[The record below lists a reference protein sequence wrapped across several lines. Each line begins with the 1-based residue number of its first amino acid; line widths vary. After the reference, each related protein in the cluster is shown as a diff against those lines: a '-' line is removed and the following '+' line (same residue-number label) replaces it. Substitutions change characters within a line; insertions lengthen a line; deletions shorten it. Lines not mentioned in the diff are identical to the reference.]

1 MASRPSLHLI
11 LPLSLALM
19 GWYSPAAYTQQPT
32 TPLANVQPQQGSA
45 VRGTVADPDGA
56 VIPGA
61 TVTLTPATGKAIIV
75 QSGGDGGYVVPGVP
89 AGTYSITITMPNFA
103 TFVRQ
108 GVKIAAGQNLTVNVK
123 MAIQE
128 ADQVV
133 QVTAQANTLSVDQ
146 DSNASSTVIKGKD
159 LEALSDDPDELS
171 SELTALAGPAAGPNG
186 GQIYVDGFTGGQL
199 PPKSSIRE
207 IRVNQNPFSAQY
219 DRLGYGRV
227 EVFTK
232 PGTDK
237 FHGSAQLNANTS
249 QLNTGNPLLN
259 QNLQPGQQTINE
271 PPYHTIFF
279 FGNITGPLT
288 KSASFTVGGS
298 RRQIQD
304 NALVNG
310 TIVANSASPTTVCQP
325 GDATCAGIGYQAAIS
340 VPQTRWDITPRFDL
354 ALGDKNTL
362 TTRYQYE
369 SNTQQNNGVGSFVL
383 QSAGSTSSSTEQ
395 ELQLSDTQ
403 IFSGKLINE
412 TRFEYGRDTSNI
424 AANSLAPTLNV
435 QGSFTAGGSGAGSS
449 NDLQNRIEVQNYTSV
464 ALSKNFIRFG
474 GRLRH
479 TSETNTTTNGANG
492 IFTYNSVDAYRANT
506 PSQFSVTKIN
516 SGVNLAYTDLEVY
529 AEDDWKVRPNLT
541 FSYGLRYEVQNYLS
555 EHHDFGPRVSFAY
568 GLGSVKGNP
577 KTVLRGGFGIF
588 YDRFQIGNELLTA
601 EENGINQVRSVAVF
615 PLGAGSNGCSPNNLA
630 ACQTTVGGGGN
641 QTYTA
646 NPNLR
651 SPYTMQFALGAD
663 QQLFRGATIS
673 VNYLNARGVHQFISE
688 NISAPVQGTAVG
700 NATRSV
706 ADQFQ
711 SEGVFRQNQ
720 LLTNFNFRGSRYYS
734 LFGFYALNFA
744 KSDTA
749 GPTSFSSVPYNI
761 GADYGRATFD
771 TRSRL
776 FLGGNISAPHYV
788 SISPFIIAASGTPY
802 NITTGTDVYGDS
814 IFNGRPSFANGVSG
828 RCTVASDFVTPA
840 TGSAYTPI
848 PINYCTGPSLF
859 TMNVRVAKTFGFGKL
874 TDAAAARA
882 GAAAQGGPP
891 QGGPGR
897 GGPGGGPGGGGGG
910 RGGGFG
916 GGGASTGRRYNL
928 SLGAQAQNLFNFHDY
943 STPVGVL
950 TAQQNG
956 TFGRSLQLA
965 GGPYTTNSATERLQ
979 VFLSFNF

>member
-1 MASRPSLHLI
+1 MFSRTG
-11 LPLSLALM
+11 LALV
-19 GWYSPAAYTQQPT
+19 GLFAAVLPFPSRIARGQTAQTSQT
-32 TPLANVQPQQGSA
+32 GVATLSV
-45 VRGTVADPDGA
+45 VRGTVADPDAA

-61 TVTLTPATGKAIIV
+61 AVTLTPSSGKALLT
-75 QSGGDGGYVVPGVP
+75 QSQSDGSYALNGVSP
-89 AGTYSITITMPNFA
+89 GTYSLTITMPNFA

-108 GVKIAAGQNLTVNVK
+108 GIRIGAGQALTVNVK

-237 FHGSAQLNANTS
+237 FHGQAQLNANDS
-249 QLNTGNPLLN
+249 HFNTANPLLN
-259 QNLQPGQQTINE
+259 QSLQQGQSPIVQ
-271 PPYHTIFF
+271 PPYHTLFF
-279 FGNITGPLT
+279 FGNVTGPLAR
-288 KSASFTVGGS
+288 SASFTVGGS

-310 TIVANSASPTTVCQP
+310 IIAADPSTPTTLCQP
-325 GDATCAGIGYQAAIS
+325 GDGNLNCKAVSYQAAIS
-340 VPQTRWDITPRFDL
+340 VPQTRWDITPRLDL

-362 TTRYQYE
+362 TARYQYE
-369 SNTQQNNGVGSFVL
+369 SNNQVNNGVGSLVL
-383 QSAGSTSSSTEQ
+383 QSAGSTSASTEQ
-395 ELQLSDTQ
+395 EIQISDTQ
-403 IFSGKLINE
+403 IISPRVINE
-412 TRFEYGRDTSNI
+412 TRFEFGRDTGTV
-424 AANSLAPTLNV
+424 AANSTAPNISV

-449 NDLQNRIEVQNYTSV
+449 NDTQHRIEVQNYTSLT
-464 ALSKNFIRFG
+464 LSKNFVRFG

-479 TSETNTTTNGANG
+479 TAESNTTTNGTNG
-492 IFTYNSVDAYRANT
+492 VFTYSSVADYLSDN
-506 PSQFSVTKIN
+506 PSQFAITKVN
-516 SGVNLAYTDLEVY
+516 NGVDLSYTDLEVY

-541 FSYGLRYEVQNYLS
+541 FSYGLRYEVQNFVS

-568 GLGSVKGNP
+568 GLGSARGNP

-588 YDRFQIGNELLTA
+588 YDRFQLNNQLTTV
-601 EENGINQVRSVAVF
+601 EENGLNQVRSTAVF
-615 PLGAGSNGCSPNNLA
+615 EQGQGTNGCSPGNVA
-630 ACQTTVGGGGN
+630 ACQTSLATGGN
-641 QTYTA
+641 QTYSA
-646 NPNLR
+646 NPHLR
-651 SPYTMQFALGAD
+651 SPYTMQFAIGAD

-673 VNYLNARGVHQFISE
+673 VNYLSARGVHQFVSE
-688 NISAPVQGTAVG
+688 NINAPLPGTTTGNINRPILAQFESA
-700 NATRSV
+700 
-706 ADQFQ
+706 
-711 SEGVFRQNQ
+711 GVFRQNQ
-720 LLTNFNFRGSRYYS
+720 VLTNFNLRGSRHFS
-734 LFGFYALNFA
+734 VFGFYALNFA

-749 GPTSFSSVPYNI
+749 GATSFASNSYDL
-761 GADYGRATFD
+761 GADYGRANFD

-776 FLGGNISAPHYV
+776 FLGGNVSAPHFL
-788 SISPFIIAASGTPY
+788 SISPFIIAASGSPY
-802 NITTGTDVYGDS
+802 NVTTGTDVNGDS
-814 IFNGRPSFANGVSG
+814 LFIDRPSFANGKSG
-828 RCTVASDFVTPA
+828 RCTVAADFVVPP
-840 TGSAYTPI
+840 TGASYTPI
-848 PINYCTGPSLF
+848 PVNYCTGPALF
-859 TMNVRVAKTFGFGKL
+859 TMNLRVAKTFGFGKL

-897 GGPGGGPGGGGGG
+897 GGPGGGG
-910 RGGGFG
+910 RGGPGGFG
-916 GGGASTGRRYNL
+916 GGTASTGRRYNL
-928 SLGAQAQNLFNFHDY
+928 ALGLQAQNLFNFHDY
-943 STPVGVL
+943 ASPIGTLGP
-950 TAQQNG
+950 QQRPNPN
-956 TFGRSLQLA
+956 FGRTLQLA

-979 VFLSFNF
+979 LFLSFGF